1 MENYVKD
8 SRKIQLPK
16 LDKKPTKEPNYI
28 DNFEQLFINLYLVN
42 DDELYIYYIENKKS
56 LIHLNINIFHLYY
69 NHKKIFFT

>member
-56 LIHLNINIFHLYY
+56 IIPFKYKYFSFVL
-69 NHKKIFFT
+69 